1 MQEKD
6 LEKDFFK
13 LMNNVDF
20 EKTMKNIK
28 NYRDI
33 KLVTTDARR
42 KYLMSEL
49 NYHKTKFFLDNVLA
63 MEIERSSKKLKDTRE

>member
-49 NYHKTKFFLDNVLA
+49 NYHKIKFFLDNVLA

>member
-33 KLVTTDARR
+33 KLVTNDARR

>member
-20 EKTMKNIK
+20 EKTMKNVK

-49 NYHKTKFFLDNVLA
+49 NYHKKKFFLDNVLA

>member
-20 EKTMKNIK
+20 EKTMKNVK

-63 MEIERSSKKLKDTRE
+63 MEIERSSKILKDTRE

>member
-20 EKTMKNIK
+20 EKTMKNVK

>member
-20 EKTMKNIK
+20 EKTMKNVK

-49 NYHKTKFFLDNVLA
+49 NYHKTKCFLDNVLA

>member
-6 LEKDFFK
+6 LETDFFK

-20 EKTMKNIK
+20 EKTMKNVK